1 MFGRRLHVS
10 EVNSTSGPLPSG
22 PLPGTTEG
30 SAIERCPRR
39 GHGECSHGIE
49 EVTSRRV
56 LHMYAFCPFDGSGYH
71 SFLLWQVGEEA
82 LQGDDA
88 SLATDE
94 PLSEG
99 PGSRPGT

>member
-1 MFGRRLHVS
+1 
-10 EVNSTSGPLPSG
+10 
-22 PLPGTTEG
+22 
-30 SAIERCPRR
+30 
-39 GHGECSHGIE
+39 
-49 EVTSRRV
+49 
-56 LHMYAFCPFDGSGYH
+56 MYAFCPFDGSGYH